1 MAPSR
6 CDPGQSDL
14 CGGFTEPPSSATLNQ
29 STARDTVNHFTDTVQ
44 IEEITNDD
52 WNEEFFSSLWED
64 DQALEEFCLEC
75 VFGPEE

>member
-1 MAPSR
+1 M
-6 CDPGQSDL
+6 
-14 CGGFTEPPSSATLNQ
+14 
-29 STARDTVNHFTDTVQ
+29 NHFTDTVQ